1 MSLHEQLAEHGIG
14 IHHHFANRAYI
25 KETLIPAGKVLTQ
38 HVHAHDHLS
47 ALMAGIAKV
56 SVDGVETIHQAPE
69 VILIKAGAVHKV
81 ESITDVHWLC
91 IHGTE
96 ETDVDKVDAA
106 VVL

>member
-1 MSLHEQLAEHGIG
+1 MTLHEQLAAHGIG
-14 IHHHFANRAYI
+14 IHHHFANRTYI

-38 HVHAHDHLS
+38 HVHEHDHLS

-56 SVDGVETIHQAPE
+56 TVDGVESIHQAPE
-69 VILIKAGAVHKV
+69 ILRIEAHKVHKV
-81 ESITDVHWLC
+81 ESITDVLWLC
-91 IHGTE
+91 IHGTD